1 MFFLQTIINRIKN
14 EKGQLLVYFL
24 IMIQSALSSA
34 VENASYIYYGIVN
47 SLLYFSSV
55 ARRAFMR
62 LPANRSLYGNA
73 PYFFILKAN

>member
-24 IMIQSALSSA
+24 IMIQPELSSA
-34 VENASYIYYGIVN
+34 VENDSYIYYSIVN
-47 SLLYFSSV
+47 SSLNFSSV
-55 ARRAFMR
+55 ARPNIHEA
-62 LPANRSLYGNA
+62 PDERSLHGNA

>member
-34 VENASYIYYGIVN
+34 VENASYIYIMV
-47 SLLYFSSV
+47 S
-55 ARRAFMR
+55 
-62 LPANRSLYGNA
+62 
-73 PYFFILKAN
+73 